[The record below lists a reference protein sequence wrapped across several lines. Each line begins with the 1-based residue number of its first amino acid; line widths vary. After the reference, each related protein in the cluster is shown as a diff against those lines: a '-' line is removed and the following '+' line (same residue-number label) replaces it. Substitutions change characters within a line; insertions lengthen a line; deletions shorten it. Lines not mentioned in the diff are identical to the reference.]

1 MCSVFRSGDY
11 LSTLLRIA
19 QPANAPPSFFS
30 WNEPAAGLST
40 TISSGWP
47 KSGYTVFCWMRV
59 ESFPSGESAL
69 PVFSIQGVNGR
80 GIEATIHAH
89 DLVVRCMGEKG
100 EESRVQA
107 SLDVKENT
115 WFWLGFSHSKKSM
128 WRSSL
133 SVFCN
138 EKMLCEDKCNYPE
151 ALDGGGKGSFSLSF
165 AHSEQQGYKAS
176 DGNDYR
182 FQMCSM
188 GMMQNVLA
196 ETEMNQLYM
205 LHHGSS
211 YSLCENT
218 SSDQWQVVQEQF
230 LGRCICYY
238 ETRNTRDET
247 CYDCSGQ
254 GMTAVVH
261 EGTRI
266 IAENTLTQTL
276 ASLGGVPVIL
286 PMFVPASSEVSVA
299 HLPSLVPQPLPSRAY
314 AQALSLLGILL
325 QEDRSQL
332 ITFKNNGGVQLLAIL
347 LRRCPPSHLS
357 VELVTV
363 IQQIVEALKVDD
375 ELYIAAVRYLLFDFS
390 VWGSAPWS
398 THVIVMRML
407 GDLVATDPA
416 FVKAHV
422 GIRPLLQAL
431 VKIYYSEPSSYSC
444 KRDSS
449 FTEDGVQEL
458 QQSVFEM
465 LEMMLESDSTMY
477 RVDIS
482 YLLSVLYQVEDGDI
496 LQGILSLL
504 LHFFTQRSLFTSG

>member
-1 MCSVFRSGDY
+1 
-11 LSTLLRIA
+11 
-19 QPANAPPSFFS
+19 
-30 WNEPAAGLST
+30 
-40 TISSGWP
+40 
-47 KSGYTVFCWMRV
+47 
-59 ESFPSGESAL
+59 
-69 PVFSIQGVNGR
+69 
-80 GIEATIHAH
+80 
-89 DLVVRCMGEKG
+89 
-100 EESRVQA
+100 
-107 SLDVKENT
+107 
-115 WFWLGFSHSKKSM
+115 
-128 WRSSL
+128 
-133 SVFCN
+133 
-138 EKMLCEDKCNYPE
+138 
-151 ALDGGGKGSFSLSF
+151 
-165 AHSEQQGYKAS
+165 
-176 DGNDYR
+176 
-182 FQMCSM
+182 M

>member
-1 MCSVFRSGDY
+1 M
-11 LSTLLRIA
+11 
-19 QPANAPPSFFS
+19 
-30 WNEPAAGLST
+30 
-40 TISSGWP
+40 ISS
-47 KSGYTVFCWMRV
+47 F
-59 ESFPSGESAL
+59 
-69 PVFSIQGVNGR
+69 
-80 GIEATIHAH
+80 
-89 DLVVRCMGEKG
+89 
-100 EESRVQA
+100 
-107 SLDVKENT
+107 
-115 WFWLGFSHSKKSM
+115 
-128 WRSSL
+128 
-133 SVFCN
+133 
-138 EKMLCEDKCNYPE
+138 
-151 ALDGGGKGSFSLSF
+151 
-165 AHSEQQGYKAS
+165 
-176 DGNDYR
+176 
-182 FQMCSM
+182 
-188 GMMQNVLA
+188 
-196 ETEMNQLYM
+196 
-205 LHHGSS
+205 
-211 YSLCENT
+211 
-218 SSDQWQVVQEQF
+218 
-230 LGRCICYY
+230 
-238 ETRNTRDET
+238 
-247 CYDCSGQ
+247 
-254 GMTAVVH
+254 
-261 EGTRI
+261 
-266 IAENTLTQTL
+266 TLTQTL

-482 YLLSVLYQVEDGDI
+482 YLLSVLYQVEDSDI